1 MAKNRDISQRAK
13 TLLGSST
20 YIQKSLGTESS
31 RKYLG
36 DAGNRVHPAQG
47 LDVYVLFD
55 TTGSMRSYITIVRE
69 NVDIVNSSLLDGK
82 NDIRISINGV
92 GDHCDGDNCLQMY
105 ALSND
110 PVEIRSALEKIVMT
124 NGGDEPEMYEC
135 AALAL
140 AQRLLVESPNRKC
153 AVVLI
158 GDSYPHGIRDALCE
172 RGVDYHQAFTAMKI
186 LTDSFYFVG
195 CAQRNYSIQRELVK
209 DNGREYF
216 IPLGN
221 MIDVLPELL
230 VALVRKT
237 ESPSALADYLKL
249 LETGQASKI
258 HGLLGNK

>member
-1 MAKNRDISQRAK
+1 MTDHIDILQRAK
-13 TLLGSST
+13 ALLGTPTSVS
-20 YIQKSLGTESS
+20 KSLGRESPK
-31 RKYLG
+31 KYGG
-36 DAGNRVHPAQG
+36 DAHG
-47 LDVYVLFD
+47 LDLYMLFD
-55 TTGSMRSYITIVRE
+55 TTDSMRSYIDVVRK
-69 NVDIVNSSLLDGK
+69 NIDRVNFYLLDGK

-105 ALSND
+105 ALSNNSG
-110 PVEIRSALEKIVMT
+110 EIRGALEKIVMT
-124 NGGDEPEMYEC
+124 NGGDEPEAYEC

-140 AQRLLVESPNRKC
+140 AQRLPVESPNRKR

-158 GDSYPHGIRDALCE
+158 GDSYPHGMHRDALCE
-172 RGVDYHQAFTAMKI
+172 RSIDYQQAFAAMKI

-237 ESPSALADYLKL
+237 ESPLALADYLKL

-258 HGLLGNK
+258 HGLLRNK